1 MESARA
7 SGNEAARDPVHH
19 AARTRSTR
27 LVRCRCLARR
37 SGRSS
42 GNRGS
47 QRTAIVW
54 PEAPPM
60 KSPTSLANDSAASRR
75 MSRSITSNARRA
87 VAGSTCASLGSLVT
101 SSRVGA
107 HRRLLGGLL
116 RRAALD
122 EEPPPH
128 AGRDRARLH
137 AVPALQLDL
146 GTIPPIGKACWR
158 CRASCATALG
168 RHDGDAISKTR
179 RPTVVHPT
187 FILSISFF
195 HARPST
201 CRSFTNFRAARQRA
215 CAIPHRWR
223 RAAVALSWSFVACP
237 YLHGPGLSKTNES

>member
-1 MESARA
+1 
-7 SGNEAARDPVHH
+7 
-19 AARTRSTR
+19 
-27 LVRCRCLARR
+27 
-37 SGRSS
+37 
-42 GNRGS
+42 
-47 QRTAIVW
+47 
-54 PEAPPM
+54 M
-60 KSPTSLANDSAASRR
+60 KSPKPIIGKRVSGEPPHEREHYIQCPDCGRWIDKLGFAGDIIACRR
-75 MSRSITSNARRA
+75 
-87 VAGSTCASLGSLVT
+87 
-101 SSRVGA
+101 SSPVGA
-107 HRRLLGGLL
+107 HRLLGGLL
-116 RRAALD
+116 RRAPLD
-122 EEPPPH
+122 EELPPH
-128 AGRDRARLH
+128 ADRDRARLH

-146 GTIPPIGKACWR
+146 GTISPIGKACWR

>member
-1 MESARA
+1 
-7 SGNEAARDPVHH
+7 
-19 AARTRSTR
+19 
-27 LVRCRCLARR
+27 
-37 SGRSS
+37 
-42 GNRGS
+42 
-47 QRTAIVW
+47 
-54 PEAPPM
+54 
-60 KSPTSLANDSAASRR
+60 

-158 CRASCATALG
+158 CPASCATVLG
-168 RHDGDAISKTR
+168 RHDGDAIRKTR
-179 RPTVVHPT
+179 RPTVAHPT
-187 FILSISFF
+187 FISSSVFSTQ
-195 HARPST
+195 ARVMIGHGTKAESQST
-201 CRSFTNFRAARQRA
+201 GQRA
-215 CAIPHRWR
+215 GQLDQKGRWAPAHTLR
-223 RAAVALSWSFVACP
+223 KAPRIAWRSSDA
-237 YLHGPGLSKTNES
+237 